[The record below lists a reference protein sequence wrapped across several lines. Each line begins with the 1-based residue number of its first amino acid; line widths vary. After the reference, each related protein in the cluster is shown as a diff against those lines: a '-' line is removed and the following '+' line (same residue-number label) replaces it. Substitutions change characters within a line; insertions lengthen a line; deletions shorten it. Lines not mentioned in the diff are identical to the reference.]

1 LDDDNKFNLK
11 LSIGIPVF
19 NGEKFLRQCLDSL
32 LTQTFANFELIISD
46 NASDDSTSDICN
58 EYSKK
63 FKNFRYFKQKKNMG
77 IKWNFNFVLEQAKCN
92 YFILIYT

>member
-1 LDDDNKFNLK
+1 MGNENTNTLK

-19 NGEKFLRQCLDSL
+19 NGERFLRQCFDSL
-32 LTQTFANFELIISD
+32 LSQTFTNFELIISD

-63 FKNFRYFKQKKNMG
+63 FQNFRYFKHYQSG
-77 IKWNFNFVLEQAKCN
+77 WV
-92 YFILIYT
+92 